1 MIFINHNQLTK
12 SNNPDKPEKKEDI
25 MTTHKMTIESGSAA
39 QETVNMIADTAKS
52 TYVVAVLTVLG
63 VFAFI
68 TAVMIA
74 WPAVSYLA
82 AKFF

>member
-1 MIFINHNQLTK
+1 
-12 SNNPDKPEKKEDI
+12 
-25 MTTHKMTIESGSAA
+25 MTTQKMTIESGSTA
-39 QETVNMIADTAKS
+39 QEAAHLVADTAKS

-68 TAVMIA
+68 TAVLVA

-82 AKFF
+82 AKLF